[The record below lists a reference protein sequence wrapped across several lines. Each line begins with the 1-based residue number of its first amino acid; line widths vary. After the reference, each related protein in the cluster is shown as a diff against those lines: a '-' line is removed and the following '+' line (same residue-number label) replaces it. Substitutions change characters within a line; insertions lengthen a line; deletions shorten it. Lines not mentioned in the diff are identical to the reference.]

1 MKFFVTFLALS
12 ALIGPAKAAV
22 IYYDTHASYSNTI
35 DVGASYAN
43 LFKIAKF
50 NIPQATL
57 TGASVKVIHRARTGS
72 ITVTNTGGI
81 TASIQA
87 LDSAFTAKQFHA
99 GHDSSQP
106 TVNLGDAMDPES
118 L

>member
-1 MKFFVTFLALS
+1 MKFFVTFLTLS

-81 TASIQA
+81 TASILA